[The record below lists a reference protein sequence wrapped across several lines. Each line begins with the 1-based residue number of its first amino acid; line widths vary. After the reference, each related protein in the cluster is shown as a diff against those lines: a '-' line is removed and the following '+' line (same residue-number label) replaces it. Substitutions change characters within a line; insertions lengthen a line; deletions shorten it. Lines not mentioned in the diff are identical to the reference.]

1 MRTNDNLL
9 PDPAA
14 ALFRKTRRQ
23 LLGWLFTHTDES
35 FYVRELVRVSGAAVG
50 AVSKELE
57 ELAAAGI
64 LRRTVRGNQVFYQSD
79 SASPIFEELKSI
91 FVKTAGIADQIR
103 RALVSL
109 ADRIT
114 VAALYGSA
122 ARGGL
127 RAPSDV
133 DLLVIGGVSFGE
145 VVTAL
150 AGVQAALG
158 REINPSVYSTREF
171 RSKLRARHHFLTSLM
186 KEPLQF
192 VMGGPDDLER
202 LGAKRLNT
210 GPPPELPGD
219 RGPSRHRRPGSGR

>member
-1 MRTNDNLL
+1 MRTNDAL
-9 PDPAA
+9 PSDPAA
-14 ALFRKTRRQ
+14 ALFRKTRRR

-64 LRRTVRGNQVFYQSD
+64 LRRTVRGNQVFYQ
-79 SASPIFEELKSI
+79 ANAESPIFEELKSI
-91 FVKTAGIADQIR
+91 FTKTSGLVDQIR
-103 RALVSL
+103 QALLPL
-109 ADRIT
+109 ADRIA
-114 VAALYGSA
+114 VALVYGSA

-127 RAPSDV
+127 RASSDV
-133 DLLVIGGVSFGE
+133 DLLVVGSVSFGE

-150 AGVQAALG
+150 AGVQSALG

-171 RSKLRARHHFLTSLM
+171 RSQLRARHHFLTSLM

-192 VMGGPDDLER
+192 VIGGPDDLER
-202 LGAKRLNT
+202 LGAKRLGT